1 MGHLMYDPNA
11 STPLI
16 VPVSCPVTERPEGAP
31 RLWGKLKIKV
41 RTDSLA
47 YRIYRKSEVE
57 EVFHC
62 NYELNP
68 DFQEVLEASGL
79 KVSGVSEDGGARIVE
94 LPGHRFFL
102 ATGFLPQLTSE
113 GENPHPLIVAYL
125 EAALS
130 FQRSEQG
137 N

>member
-1 MGHLMYDPNA
+1 MYDPNA

-47 YRIYRKSEVE
+47 YRIYQKSEVE
-57 EVFHC
+57 ETFHC
-62 NYELNP
+62 NYELNL

-79 KVSGVSEDGGARIVE
+79 KVSGVSEDGGTRIVE
-94 LPGHRFFL
+94 LSGHRFFL
-102 ATGFLPQLTSE
+102 ATGFLPQFTSE
-113 GENPHPLIVAYL
+113 EKRSHPLVVAYL
-125 EAALS
+125 EAVLS
-130 FQRSEQG
+130 LQRNAQG